1 MEATDVRGERKPMV
15 CCKAPIHIPC
25 LREWFRTNS
34 ANGVHPACPH
44 CKKEVNR
51 ILNSIRIPN
60 VLTISL
66 QHKLLGCSILMGIIK
81 DMYRAYVDSIEKGL
95 KNRLQS
101 FSFRNIDSIFL
112 DPVELDN
119 NGNIFSGF
127 ENRFI
132 NLVLDFLKT
141 DDFKKQFVTAIVVQI
156 PGWCVP
162 IQMGYVQNLFYT
174 PISTTILELEPT
186 LLTP

>member
-1 MEATDVRGERKPMV
+1 
-15 CCKAPIHIPC
+15 
-25 LREWFRTNS
+25 
-34 ANGVHPACPH
+34 
-44 CKKEVNR
+44 
-51 ILNSIRIPN
+51 
-60 VLTISL
+60 
-66 QHKLLGCSILMGIIK
+66 MGIIK